1 VEDVDKLPGV
11 GRQLF
16 AALLPDVPPGQ
27 LTVPAVRVEPANRRM
42 ISIQLLAR
50 DLSPAEPGEKSLV
63 ESLLVW
69 MFLDLAPKER
79 HGFGLLLIFGSK
91 RGDVSL
97 EHAAIRCH
105 LAG

>member
-1 VEDVDKLPGV
+1 CDSARGA
-11 GRQLF
+11 GR
-16 AALLPDVPPGQ
+16 ALLPVLLPHSPRAKFS
-27 LTVPAVRVEPANRRM
+27 VPAVRVEPANRRM